1 MSAPVFCYSR
11 DGENYHGDFCT
22 RDAAIAEAEA
32 EICGELLPGESA
44 IIHTGEVR
52 KAMHFLR
59 KWESSTGAHVVEN
72 LENWLADNHIASDD
86 QIIDLPDGKTTELGK
101 VILDF
106 IEAHA
111 TFRRWGVEEIQEREF
126 IVPQEGSAA

>member
-22 RDAAIAEAEA
+22 RDAAIAEAES
-32 EICGELLPGESA
+32 EISGELQPGESA
-44 IIHTGEVR
+44 TIHTGEVR

-59 KWESSTGAHVVEN
+59 KWESSTGVHVVEN
-72 LENWLADNHIASDD
+72 LENWLSDNHIASDD
-86 QIIDLPDGKTTELGK
+86 QIIELTDEKTIELGK

-106 IEAHA
+106 IEKNA

-126 IVPQEGSAA
+126 IVPTEGGAA